1 MKREIKRGEIYYAD
15 LNPVFGS
22 EQGGVR
28 PVLTIQNNTG
38 NRYSPTIII
47 APITASK
54 KPDMITHVS
63 LANLSCLREPSIV
76 LLEQIRTID
85 RQRLRDYI
93 GMVTEEQIVAVN
105 HAIVISLGLN
115 QTLREP
121 IELSLCSI
129 CVDQFY
135 QTQTYRIKRVDKE
148 QKHKEICIYC
158 GVRHGFDYEI
168 TRK

>member
-28 PVLTIQNNTG
+28 PVLTIQHNTG

-63 LANLSCLREPSIV
+63 LANLSCLREPNAK
-76 LLEQIRTID
+76 R
-85 RQRLRDYI
+85 
-93 GMVTEEQIVAVN
+93 
-105 HAIVISLGLN
+105 SL
-115 QTLREP
+115 P
-121 IELSLCSI
+121 
-129 CVDQFY
+129 
-135 QTQTYRIKRVDKE
+135 
-148 QKHKEICIYC
+148 
-158 GVRHGFDYEI
+158 
-168 TRK
+168 